1 MEIFRFSSF
10 LGLFTFFL
18 FFLGLFLNL
27 FFIFI
32 SGKET
37 AKMEKEN
44 YLTIKE
50 AMLLLNVKSPA
61 TILKAIK
68 EDQLYAIKIGA
79 QWRLSREQFNKM
91 GVDK

>member
-1 MEIFRFSSF
+1 M
-10 LGLFTFFL
+10 
-18 FFLGLFLNL
+18 

-37 AKMEKEN
+37 AKMNKDN

-61 TILKAIK
+61 TIFKAIK
-68 EDQLYAIKIGA
+68 EEQLDAIKIGA

>member
-1 MEIFRFSSF
+1 
-10 LGLFTFFL
+10 
-18 FFLGLFLNL
+18 
-27 FFIFI
+27 
-32 SGKET
+32 
-37 AKMEKEN
+37 MEKDN

-61 TILKAIK
+61 TIFKAIK
-68 EDQLYAIKIGA
+68 EEQLDAIKIGA